1 MTRPSK
7 RTIISRQAT
16 AIHKR
21 RRLAE
26 AEAEAESQQI
36 AEPVVPDEVEN
47 EGEVKEDDEA
57 EEDDGDREA
66 MHKSLQTYINTL
78 QVHNG
83 ADSDSERQTRQQAWP
98 RVPRSK
104 RVEILKAALSDMKK
118 LLLSARKC
126 PAGQD
131 YTRHLQVK
139 AFICVQ
145 LAHTGLGG
153 RCAKTRTELS
163 LQVAQHSLKKSYVA
177 KGIRLHET
185 SWITKRVIPEGAQ
198 GRHAKT
204 PCMLEDEGTLM
215 AFEEYMTGEGK
226 LATGPGLANA
236 ITEYWRS
243 EGITNEDGSEAKLAD
258 RTATEW
264 MNRKGYK

>member
-1 MTRPSK
+1 
-7 RTIISRQAT
+7 
-16 AIHKR
+16 
-21 RRLAE
+21 
-26 AEAEAESQQI
+26 
-36 AEPVVPDEVEN
+36 
-47 EGEVKEDDEA
+47 
-57 EEDDGDREA
+57 

-83 ADSDSERQTRQQAWP
+83 ANSDLESEAAPLPEQPPQTGVYEPGFRRQTGQQAWP
-98 RVPRSK
+98 RVSRSK
-104 RVEILKAALSDMKK
+104 RVEILKAALADMQK
-118 LLLSARKC
+118 LLSSARKC

-145 LAHTGLGG
+145 LAHTGLDG

-177 KGIRLHET
+177 KRIRLHET

-215 AFEEYMTGEGK
+215 AFEEYMAGEGK
-226 LATGPGLANA
+226 LATGPGLASA

-264 MNRKGYK
+264 MNRKGYKFK